1 MGKVVTSQA
10 ESVTMDINV
19 LTLIGAIIITPII
32 TILTLWIKNST
43 AKDTRR
49 DARDDG
55 YIKSLDERITL
66 CEGRHATRE
75 KEISE
80 IRQELK
86 NRDVEYVKLYQE
98 NATIRA
104 KYEIL
109 QEDHDDLKAKY
120 EATVGELSSLKD
132 AVQKDRQ
139 ATADLATQTASTL

>member
-1 MGKVVTSQA
+1 
-10 ESVTMDINV
+10 MDINV